1 MVGSDESGS
10 HARKDRVGAPSRAP
24 AATGACRALA
34 VAAAILTIVIAGAP
48 AAARVP
54 RPAPST
60 EPRWREHPLRVE
72 HHGPLRAAACRT
84 VSAKP
89 ASGRSRDPSSD
100 APGPALIAIVVAVV
114 AALAFAARATALF
127 LLRTFTEGAAGW
139 FPTTPAIAPG
149 RRRTPP
155 IRDAHGARIAA
166 AASLLPAVRGRVPR
180 ARAGTVHARALMAR
194 TRAVRGRAPSPQ
206 LPRLPRLAVPLSRA
220 RTLRL
225 LTYAGPIALAAV
237 LGGLVADLTTS

>member
-1 MVGSDESGS
+1 VVGSDESGS
-10 HARKDRVGAPSRAP
+10 HARKDRLGAPSRPP

-34 VAAAILTIVIAGAP
+34 VAAVIFIVIAGAP

-139 FPTTPAIAPG
+139 FPTAPAIVPD

-155 IRDAHGARIAA
+155 IRDAYGPRIA

-194 TRAVRGRAPSPQ
+194 TRAVRGRVPSPQ